1 MQLQNSNLGTT
12 VFVCGRLYQLGN
24 TILRQTNWAY
34 QTQINKKIQNYH
46 EVFFSITWPLREQG
60 IETTMAAIYKKIQQW
75 EWLLDTPKWS
85 CERCYCCLKNQFLLY
100 LAEIPYSNMKYP
112 A

>member
-24 TILRQTNWAY
+24 TILRQTNWAN

-46 EVFFSITWPLREQG
+46 EVFFSITWVDLSVNKEL
-60 IETTMAAIYKKIQQW
+60 KQQW
-75 EWLLDTPKWS
+75 LRFIK
-85 CERCYCCLKNQFLLY
+85 
-100 LAEIPYSNMKYP
+100 KYNSGNYY
-112 A
+112 